1 MRVIIVGNG
10 LGGTIA
16 AKTLRE
22 IDSSVEIDVF
32 ADEKYHYY
40 PRPNLIEFMAGNLPL
55 EKIFAFSEEWYNQQK
70 IKVHLQKPVK
80 KIMPDSQEI
89 EIEDGQKEK
98 YDALLLT
105 TGSFP
110 FIPPFKGV
118 EKRGVFTLRTLTDAL
133 EILEF
138 LKNHKKVT
146 VIGGGLLGLEIARA
160 VSSRRAEVDVV
171 EFFDR
176 LLPRQVDEQ
185 GSSILKA
192 QIEKMGMNVHLGVAT
207 EEIFGQDEVKG
218 LRFKGGNELEAD
230 MAIVAAGIRPDIR
243 IAKEAGLEID
253 RGLVVDDYLQS
264 SHSKIFA
271 AGDVLQHKGKIY
283 GIIPASFAQAQ
294 VAAANILDQ
303 NKKYEGTIPWNTL
316 KVAGLYVTSVGLI
329 NPENDSQEEIRVE
342 KREEGVYK
350 KIIID
355 KGIIVG
361 AVWIGTKE
369 GIDSISRAVT
379 QRKNVEKWR
388 DSILEDDFDFSLL

>member
-89 EIEDGQKEK
+89 ESEDGQKEK

>member
-22 IDSSVEIDVF
+22 MDSSVEIDVF

-40 PRPNLIEFMAGNLPL
+40 PRPNLIEFIAGNLPL

-89 EIEDGQKEK
+89 EIEDGRKEK

-110 FIPPFKGV
+110 SIPPFKGV
-118 EKRGVFTLRTLTDAL
+118 EKRGVFTLRTLADAL

-160 VSSRRAEVDVV
+160 ISSRRAEVDVV

-192 QIEKMGMNVHLGVAT
+192 QIEKMGMNVHLGLAT

-218 LRFKGGNELEAD
+218 LRFKGGNDLEAD
-230 MAIVAAGIRPDIR
+230 IAIVAAGIRPDIR
-243 IAKEAGLEID
+243 IAKEAGLETA

-294 VAAANILDQ
+294 VAAANIMGQ

-316 KVAGLYVTSVGLI
+316 KVAGLYVTSIGLI
-329 NPENDSQEEIRVE
+329 NPENDTQEEIGVE

-388 DSILEDDFDFSLL
+388 ESILEDDFDFSLL

>member
-1 MRVIIVGNG
+1 MRALIVGNG
-10 LGGTIA
+10 LAGTIA
-16 AKTLRE
+16 TKTLRE
-22 IDSSVEIDVF
+22 MDQSVEIDVF
-32 ADEKYHYY
+32 AEEKYHYY

-70 IKVHLQKPVK
+70 IKVRLQKPVK
-80 KIMPDSQEI
+80 KIMPDSQEV
-89 EIEDGQKEK
+89 ETEDNQKEK
-98 YDALLLT
+98 YDVLLLAS
-105 TGSFP
+105 GSLP
-110 FIPPFKGV
+110 FIPPFTGV
-118 EKRGVFTLRTLTDAL
+118 EKHGVFTLRTLEDAL
-133 EILEF
+133 EILEY
-138 LKNHKKVT
+138 LKNHQKVA

-160 VSSRRAEVDVV
+160 LSSRGAKVDVV

-176 LLPRQVDEQ
+176 LLPRQVDGQ

-192 QIEKMGMNVHLGVAT
+192 QIEKMGMNIHLGLAT
-207 EEIFGQDEVKG
+207 EEILGHDEVNG
-218 LRFKGGNELEAD
+218 LRFKGGHDLEVD
-230 MAIVAAGIRPDIR
+230 MAVIAAGIRPDIR
-243 IAKEAGLEID
+243 IAKEAGLETD

-264 SHSKIFA
+264 SQPKIYA
-271 AGDVLQHKGKIY
+271 AGDVVQHKGNIY

-294 VAAANILDQ
+294 VAAANMLGQ
-303 NKKYEGTIPWNTL
+303 REKYEGTIPWNTL

-329 NPENDSQEEIRVE
+329 EPESDSQKEIGVE

-379 QRKNVEKWR
+379 QRKNIDKWK